1 MVQTGPSTVLED
13 SEYAMSNDVLFQARQ
28 NRLLA
33 RVRVVLALFSTAA
46 IYVDPDRPGFRDDLS
61 FYVLEAYLAASVG
74 ILLVTRYW
82 RGGYGQVF
90 RPTFALDFLAFAAVL
105 YLSYGSTGS
114 PFFLLFVFMILS
126 ATLQWGWRGAAALTA
141 VVMAVFIPTGL
152 ALYPQT
158 TGTSVDVARFTV
170 RVGSMLSLAG
180 LMIAFGRHEERIERD
195 MLRLFGPRLRPV
207 TSDTPPIEACLEHAT
222 TVFGLKHGLFVWG
235 DPEEP
240 KLTVAQLAD
249 GRLTEWDWPVV
260 RGAPPAALDP
270 IDEPFVFDP
279 QGPSAFSIQ
288 GEAQMT
294 PVPRQVLDNP
304 ILHGLATGR
313 ALVLP
318 VKASSFAGWVVLV
331 DPPELARESLFLGS
345 TVAAQLSVAVEAWRS
360 LMVWRDAA
368 AADAR
373 VRLAQDLHDGILQ
386 FLAGTAL
393 QLEALAHDVDPAQGP
408 HKDRIARLQDD
419 LRTEQRQLRELIGA
433 LGPRAHQK
441 PPAWVD
447 LAAEME
453 GLAAMLRRQW
463 SAEVAVDLDPSYRR
477 LPARLAFELLQ
488 IIREAVSNAVRHG
501 RAGTISIN
509 GGKAAETL
517 ALTIKDDGKG
527 MPLMGDFDMDELNRL
542 GLGPRSLRA
551 RIAQLGGTL
560 LVSSTPQGSTLNITL
575 PGASAA

>member
-1 MVQTGPSTVLED
+1 MST
-13 SEYAMSNDVLFQARQ
+13 DVLFKARQ

-33 RVRVVLALFSTAA
+33 GVRVVLAAFSTAA
-46 IYVDPDRPGFRDDLS
+46 VYVDPDRPGIRDDLT
-61 FYVLEAYLAASVG
+61 FYLLEAYLLASVG
-74 ILLVTRYW
+74 VLLITRYW
-82 RGGYGQVF
+82 RGGYGKVF
-90 RPTFALDFLAFAAVL
+90 WPAFALDFLVFATVL
-105 YLSYGSTGS
+105 YLSYGTTGS
-114 PFFLLFVFMILS
+114 PFFLLFVFLILS
-126 ATLQWGWRGAAALTA
+126 ATLQWGWRGAAILTG
-141 VVMAVFIPTGL
+141 VVLAVFIPTGL
-152 ALYPQT
+152 ALYPRA
-158 TGTSVDVARFTV
+158 TGTAVDIARFTV
-170 RVGSMLSLAG
+170 RVGSLLSLGG

-222 TVFGLKHGLFVWG
+222 TVFGLKRGLFVWG

-240 KLTVAQLAD
+240 KLTVAQLAE
-249 GRLTEWDWPVV
+249 GRLTEWTWPVAG
-260 RGAPPAALDP
+260 GAAPAALDP
-270 IDEPFVFDP
+270 IEEPFVFDP
-279 QGPSAFSIQ
+279 QGPTGFSIQ
-288 GEAQMT
+288 GEAQMAR
-294 PVPRQVLDNP
+294 VPRAILDKP
-304 ILHGLATGR
+304 ILHGLATER
-313 ALVLP
+313 ALILP
-318 VKASSFAGWVVLV
+318 VKASSFMGWVILV
-331 DPPELARESLFLGS
+331 DPPYLTRESLFLGS

-393 QLEALAHDVDPAQGP
+393 QLEALVRDIDPAHALQ
-408 HKDRIARLQDD
+408 KERIVRLQDD

-447 LAAEME
+447 LEAEME

-463 SAEVAVDLDPSYRR
+463 NAEVTVELEPICRR

-501 RAGTISIN
+501 RAGAIGIH
-509 GGKAAETL
+509 GGEAEQGL
-517 ALTIKDDGKG
+517 ALMIRDDGVG

-542 GLGPRSLRA
+542 SLGPRSLRA

-560 LVSSTPQGSTLNITL
+560 LVTSTPQGSTLRITL
-575 PGASAA
+575 PDARIA